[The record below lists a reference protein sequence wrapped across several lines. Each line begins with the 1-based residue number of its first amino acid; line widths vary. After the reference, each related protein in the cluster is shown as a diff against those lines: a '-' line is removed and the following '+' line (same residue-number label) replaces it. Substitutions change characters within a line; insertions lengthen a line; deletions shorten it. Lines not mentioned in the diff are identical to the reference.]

1 MPYTDLFID
10 FDDTIYDTHGNAVI
24 ALGELY
30 VHFGLDRYFRS
41 VEEFTLPYWEA
52 NVELWDLYSRGL
64 IDREYLIIER
74 FRRPL
79 SRGIVPM
86 EGSGQAEGNGQAED
100 NGQAESCAVPME
112 DNCHVEDNG
121 HAEDSAVQHFN
132 PTREYCLEVSDYF
145 LELCAS
151 KPGVVEGAHEAMRY
165 LKERGYR
172 LHICSNGFH
181 EIQYRKLRA
190 SNLEQYFD
198 SVILSEDAGANKPQ
212 KQYFDYAFAQTGAQ
226 PSTTLMI
233 GDNFQSDILGAKA
246 AGIDQLFFNRHP
258 DTFTPTEPVTY
269 QIRSLSELRQLL

>member
-10 FDDTIYDTHGNAVI
+10 FDDTIYDTHGNAEI
-24 ALGELY
+24 ALVE
-30 VHFGLDRYFRS
+30 VFQHFGLDRYFRS
-41 VEEFTLPYWEA
+41 VEEFTVPYWET

-64 IDREYLIIER
+64 IARDYLIFER

-79 SRGIVPM
+79 SRGIVPA
-86 EGSGQAEGNGQAED
+86 EDERGCGAEGEQRYGAE
-100 NGQAESCAVPME
+100 GA
-112 DNCHVEDNG
+112 
-121 HAEDSAVQHFN
+121 AVQHFD
-132 PTREYCLEVSDYF
+132 PSREFCMEVSDYF

-165 LKERGYR
+165 LRERGYR

-181 EIQYRKLRA
+181 EIQYRKLRV

-212 KQYFDYAFAQTGAQ
+212 KQFFDYAFAQTGAD
-226 PSTTLMI
+226 PATTLMI

-258 DTFTPTEPVTY
+258 DTFTPTEPITY

>member
-1 MPYTDLFID
+1 MKYTDLFID
-10 FDDTIYDTHGNAVI
+10 FDDTIYDTHGNAEI
-24 ALGELY
+24 ALVE
-30 VHFGLDRYFRS
+30 VFQHFGLDRYFRS
-41 VEEFTLPYWEA
+41 VEEFTGPYWET

-64 IDREYLIIER
+64 IARDYLIFER

-79 SRGIVPM
+79 SRGIV
-86 EGSGQAEGNGQAED
+86 
-100 NGQAESCAVPME
+100 
-112 DNCHVEDNG
+112 
-121 HAEDSAVQHFN
+121 HAEDEQGTEDDAVQHFN
-132 PTREYCLEVSDYF
+132 PTREYCMEVSDYF

-165 LKERGYR
+165 LRERGYR

-181 EIQYRKLRA
+181 EIQYRKLRV
-190 SNLEQYFD
+190 SNLEPYFD

-212 KQYFDYAFAQTGAQ
+212 KQFFDYAFAQTGAD
-226 PSTTLMI
+226 PATTLMI

-258 DTFTPTEPVTY
+258 DTFTPTEPITY